1 MYKSKILSYFLLAI
15 VFSISITVTIH
26 IIVNKDNLQPGY
38 ENLFLL
44 PLVYLLVYILFL
56 HKVIYKYGIS
66 IFLTIYIF
74 VSFFRYVILSYFIVA
89 SGWYLGR
96 SSISPSQ
103 ENFNRAIMIMI
114 YEIIVYNIFIYIFH
128 NKFFKNKKLNKESVK
143 FAKSSFVYFV
153 FLIVTILLI
162 IIFPD
167 SLKFFSFIKVN
178 NNYVTIENMSS
189 MSAITAICVN
199 VTKLLLYFVI
209 IKFIIYKIG
218 FKYKYTSI
226 LLVTLITILNSLVFF
241 GANRS
246 DFIFSFLINMLILI
260 YLYKQ
265 IGIVISA
272 FLMGLLPIIVS
283 KITEYRNSVTITGGS
298 NRLIDFTDTLQV
310 YLGGIYNVAISLEI
324 ETQNKGVFYLLGD
337 IFRSAIGPNIILKN
351 INIIPSSRIFNER
364 IFFNDK
370 VSQIIPMIG
379 QSNLYLGFILSPLLG
394 ICFIYFA
401 IYLTKKLIQ
410 VKRIE
415 LIYVLSLFSGRIGF
429 VMAQNGNILLNDLTF
444 YFPLFLLIY
453 YINNK
458 VVIKNEKS

>member
-1 MYKSKILSYFLLAI
+1 MYKSKNLSYFLLAI
-15 VFSISITVTIH
+15 VFSISITVTIY
-26 IIVNKDNLQPGY
+26 IIINKDNLQPGY

-44 PLVYLLVYILFL
+44 PLVYLLAYILFL

-66 IFLTIYIF
+66 IFLTVYIF

-114 YEIIVYNIFIYIFH
+114 YEVIVYNIFIYIFH
-128 NKFFKNKKLNKESVK
+128 NKFFKNKKLNKESVR

-153 FLIVTILLI
+153 FLLVTILLI

-167 SLKFFSFIKVN
+167 SLRFFSFIKVN

-199 VTKLLLYFVI
+199 VSKLLLYFII

-218 FKYKYTSI
+218 FEYKYTSI

-246 DFIFSFLINMLILI
+246 DFIFSFLINILILI

-272 FLMGLLPIIVS
+272 FLMALLPIIVS

-310 YLGGIYNVAISLEI
+310 YLAGIYNVAISLEL
-324 ETQNKGVFYLLGD
+324 ETQTKGIFYLLGD

-351 INIIPSSRIFNER
+351 INIISSSRIFNER

-401 IYLTKKLIQ
+401 IYLTKKIIQ

>member
-153 FLIVTILLI
+153 FLIVTIL
-162 IIFPD
+162 
-167 SLKFFSFIKVN
+167 
-178 NNYVTIENMSS
+178 
-189 MSAITAICVN
+189 
-199 VTKLLLYFVI
+199 
-209 IKFIIYKIG
+209 
-218 FKYKYTSI
+218 
-226 LLVTLITILNSLVFF
+226 
-241 GANRS
+241 
-246 DFIFSFLINMLILI
+246 
-260 YLYKQ
+260 
-265 IGIVISA
+265 
-272 FLMGLLPIIVS
+272 
-283 KITEYRNSVTITGGS
+283 
-298 NRLIDFTDTLQV
+298 
-310 YLGGIYNVAISLEI
+310 
-324 ETQNKGVFYLLGD
+324 
-337 IFRSAIGPNIILKN
+337 
-351 INIIPSSRIFNER
+351 
-364 IFFNDK
+364 
-370 VSQIIPMIG
+370 
-379 QSNLYLGFILSPLLG
+379 
-394 ICFIYFA
+394 
-401 IYLTKKLIQ
+401 
-410 VKRIE
+410 
-415 LIYVLSLFSGRIGF
+415 
-429 VMAQNGNILLNDLTF
+429 
-444 YFPLFLLIY
+444 
-453 YINNK
+453 
-458 VVIKNEKS
+458 